1 MTSNGLPPNLSA
13 WLYIAAGVLF
23 VIGALASQ
31 RVAFSGVGAAFVALG
46 VAMLLRQRKGRN

>member
-31 RVAFSGVGAAFVALG
+31 RVAFSGVGAAYVALG